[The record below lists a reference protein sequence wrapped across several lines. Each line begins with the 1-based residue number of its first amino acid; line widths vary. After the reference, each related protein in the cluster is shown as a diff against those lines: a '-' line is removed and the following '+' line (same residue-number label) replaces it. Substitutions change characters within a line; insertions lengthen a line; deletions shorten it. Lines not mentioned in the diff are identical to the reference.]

1 MDIAL
6 WIVQVL
12 LALAFLAA
20 GALKLTQPKEKLDAQ
35 LKWPEDFSLSQIRLI
50 GAVELLGAIGLIL
63 PAVTDIVP
71 VLTAWAALGLAVLM
85 AGAVWTHRRREEPQG
100 MAVAGALL
108 LLAAF
113 VAWGR
118 FGPDSF

>member
-20 GALKLTQPKEKLDAQ
+20 GALKLTRPKEKLDAQ
-35 LKWPEDFSLSQIRLI
+35 LKWPEDFSLNQIRLI
-50 GAVELLGAIGLIL
+50 GAAELLGAIGLIL

-100 MAVAGALL
+100 MAITGALL

-118 FGPDSF
+118 FGPESF